1 MNNNNNDDGGEDTD
15 DEEVVEEE
23 QIAAVDN
30 AVEGVRHCLLVCGL
44 LTPAE
49 QDAILLEGYV
59 DILSFAELREKDIHE
74 MVKSINAAA
83 IAPQRG
89 QGRRAA
95 VAGPAVK
102 ITRRSARR
110 LGGLV
115 HWVKDMNRRG
125 ITIDPLTF
133 TVEALIDA
141 LQEVEGEELADS
153 VGDIRELR

>member
-1 MNNNNNDDGGEDTD
+1 
-15 DEEVVEEE
+15 
-23 QIAAVDN
+23 
-30 AVEGVRHCLLVCGL
+30 LLVCGL

-83 IAPQRG
+83 IAPQWG
-89 QGRRAA
+89 QGRQAA
-95 VAGPAVK
+95 AAGPAVK

-115 HWVKDMNRRG
+115 HWVKDMSLSLNLLH
-125 ITIDPLTF
+125 P
-133 TVEALIDA
+133 
-141 LQEVEGEELADS
+141 
-153 VGDIRELR
+153 